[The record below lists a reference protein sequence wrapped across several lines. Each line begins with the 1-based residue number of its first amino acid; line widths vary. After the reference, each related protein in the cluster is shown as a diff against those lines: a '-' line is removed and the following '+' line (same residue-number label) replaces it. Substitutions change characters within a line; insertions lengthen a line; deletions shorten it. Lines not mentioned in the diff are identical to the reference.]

1 MVLEREWK
9 YINLREADKICSKTL
24 NKEKKKIVTER
35 INNVALKSN
44 PCEF

>member
-9 YINLREADKICSKTL
+9 YINLSKICSKTL